1 MRGGSLRGMLY
12 AVGGRE
18 NSSDALGHSG
28 YVNAY
33 DPVTSAWLSFADL
46 LQTTAGLAVMDGYL

>member
-1 MRGGSLRGMLY
+1 MLY
-12 AVGGRE
+12 PVGGRE

-33 DPVTSAWLSFADL
+33 DPVTIAWLSFADL
-46 LQTTAGLAVMDGYL
+46 LQTGAGLAVMDGYL